1 LLADVAQATLLAAVA
16 AVTLAWIT
24 RPADDWMDKLCSRLN
39 TWIALPPIL
48 TAGLITLSGGTRAGV
63 VLLAGTALIVRY
75 LHRWMN
81 RIRGGI
87 TLIGF
92 ITAAIA
98 VEIFALLILGVLK

>member
-1 LLADVAQATLLAAVA
+1 
-16 AVTLAWIT
+16 
-24 RPADDWMDKLCSRLN
+24 
-39 TWIALPPIL
+39 
-48 TAGLITLSGGTRAGV
+48 
-63 VLLAGTALIVRY
+63 
-75 LHRWMN
+75 MN